1 MFEAGGTLYR
11 MSLADNSY
19 KAVPVKVVTDEMTL
33 LPHTEKAA
41 GLIESVS
48 IAPDGKRAMFDA
60 RGDVFNVP
68 AENGPVL
75 DMTRTSG
82 AAERYAAWSPDGKTV
97 AYWSDATGEYQ
108 LTVRQLATPGVE
120 KTLTSYGPGFR
131 YHLFWSP
138 DSKKLAFVDQ
148 AMTIHIYDM
157 EKNKTI
163 DVDKGLYLFEDGLEG
178 FTPSWSPDSRWLA
191 YRRDL
196 DTQAGAIFLFDTDD
210 GKAHQVTS
218 GYYNDSLPTFSP
230 DGKYLFFTTNR
241 SLNPSYSDL
250 DNSFVYANTT
260 VLAVATLN
268 EGVDSPLKP
277 KNDSTMVDT
286 GKDDSK
292 KKDDK
297 KKDNDKD
304 KKKEAPK
311 PTKITLDG
319 FENRVEVLPPKS
331 GNIGGLQAVAGKLVF
346 LRRPN
351 TGSADEKSP
360 LMYYDLE
367 EREEKTILDDVDMF
381 DVSANGERVLV
392 NKKDDFA
399 IVDLKADQKMDK
411 KMPVGDLEITVEPRA
426 EWKQIFND
434 VWRFERDFFYDA
446 NMHGVDWTALRTR
459 YGALIDQCM
468 TRWDVNFVIGEL
480 IAELS
485 SSHTYRGG
493 GDTEHAKHIEIG
505 YLGVDWELAG
515 GAYRIKSIVRGAPWD
530 AEVRSP
536 LDQPGV
542 NVKAGDY
549 VLAVNGIPLDT
560 SKAPWAS
567 FAGLADKTVELTVN
581 GKPSMDGARSVLVKT
596 LGDEARLRYLA
607 WVESNRKHVDEATGG
622 KIGYIYVPNTGIEG
636 QTELVRQFAA
646 QFTKQGLIVDERFN
660 SGGQIPDRFVEL
672 LARKP
677 LSFYAV
683 RDGHAWQ
690 WPPVANFGPKVML
703 INGWS
708 GSGGDAFPDYFR
720 KAGVGPLIGM
730 RTWGGLIGISGSPS
744 LIDGGAVTVPT
755 FRMYNTDGTWFA
767 EGHGVDPDIQV
778 PEDPAQL
785 AKGVDTQ
792 LERGIQE
799 VMKALAEHPPV
810 NPPRPAPQKR

>member
-1 MFEAGGTLYR
+1 
-11 MSLADNSY
+11 
-19 KAVPVKVVTDEMTL
+19 
-33 LPHTEKAA
+33 
-41 GLIESVS
+41 
-48 IAPDGKRAMFDA
+48 MFDA

-68 AENGPVL
+68 AENGPVI

-108 LTVRQLATPGVE
+108 LTVRQLATPGTE

-131 YHLFWSP
+131 YRLFWSP

-148 AMTIHIYDM
+148 AMAIHIYDM
-157 EKNKTI
+157 EKNKTV
-163 DVDKGLYLFEDGLEG
+163 DADKGLYLFEDGLEG

-196 DTQAGAIFLFDTDD
+196 DTQVGAIFLFDTVD

-218 GYYNDSLPTFSP
+218 GYYNDSLPTFGP

-241 SLNPSYSDL
+241 SLSPSYSDI

-268 EGVDSPLKP
+268 EGVESPLKP

-292 KKDDK
+292 KKDEK
-297 KKDNDKD
+297 KKDKD
-304 KKKEAPK
+304 KKKETPA
-311 PTKITLDG
+311 TKITLDG
-319 FENRVEVLPPKS
+319 FENRVEVLPPKA
-331 GNIGGLQAVAGKLVF
+331 GNFGGLQAVAGKLVF

-351 TGSADEKSP
+351 TGSSDEKSP

-367 EREEKTILDDVDMF
+367 DREEKTILDDVDMYQ
-381 DVSANGERVLV
+381 VSANGERVLV

-426 EWKQIFND
+426 EWHQIFND

-446 NMHGVDWTALRTR
+446 NMHGVDWAGLRTR

-542 NVKAGDY
+542 NVKEGDY
-549 VLAVNGIPLDT
+549 VLAVNGIALDT

-581 GKPSMDGARSVLVKT
+581 SKPSMDGARNVLVKT
-596 LGDEARLRYLA
+596 LDDETRLRYLA
-607 WVESNRKHVDEATGG
+607 WVESNRKHVDDATGG

-646 QFTKQGLIVDERFN
+646 QYRKQGLIVDERFN

-672 LARKP
+672 LNRKP
-677 LSFYAV
+677 LAFWAV

-708 GSGGDAFPDYFR
+708 GSGGDAFPDFFR